1 MSQSAADH
9 LLCPRCGAHIHRVPR
24 RWWERV
30 LSVVAPRHRYQCF
43 HCNWTGVRAAERRG
57 LHFHL
62 HIFGRE
68 AWLSL
73 DQWLLIFLG
82 LAAIVVIVLAMT
94 H

>member
-1 MSQSAADH
+1 M
-9 LLCPRCGAHIHRVPR
+9 
-24 RWWERV
+24 
-30 LSVVAPRHRYQCF
+30 
-43 HCNWTGVRAAERRG
+43 RAAERHS
-57 LHFHL
+57 LHL
-62 HIFGRE
+62 HLHVFGRE